1 MLSDINHINHI
12 LTPPKKKTYSESKS
26 NPTSNKFSNLIKPD
40 FSPLIIK
47 ENNFIPKKNGANK
60 TRSNIEPEYPIKRA
74 DINLFSSVKIIGKDL
89 FGAKKNQTSEK
100 KLNLNWFGKKL
111 LFENDNDF
119 FQNIEIIEN
128 DYNKNCIEEKRG
140 TDKYTIKNT
149 FRDNIVENNF
159 IILKTLIQD
168 KFDAVYQVKEKESNK
183 IFCLKRI
190 SENSNKNNFNILP
203 TTLDDIQKENEDWV
217 FPKTFCMMHIDY
229 WIDDIN
235 YLNKNMYV
243 LTEFYKRGDVM
254 AYLEQLEKNN
264 FVFTPEFY
272 WDVIFEMIIGL
283 LYIHSKGYIHFDIKP
298 TNYLVDDDGFIIL
311 NDFGLS
317 HKEKELSQ
325 LKDIKEGDSKYI
337 SKELF
342 ESLGNLSIQK
352 INNKT
357 DIFSLGLTFLEI
369 IAKIELPLNGQLWRN
384 LRDRGNDILS
394 DKIFTNSNIFDVE
407 HFLVLIKK
415 MISPVDERPSLMELI
430 KETPELNK
438 RYKLLEIK
446 KYQKSCCI

>member
-1 MLSDINHINHI
+1 M
-12 LTPPKKKTYSESKS
+12 
-26 NPTSNKFSNLIKPD
+26 
-40 FSPLIIK
+40 
-47 ENNFIPKKNGANK
+47 
-60 TRSNIEPEYPIKRA
+60 
-74 DINLFSSVKIIGKDL
+74 

-100 KLNLNWFGKKL
+100 KLNLNLFGKKL

-149 FRDNIVENNF
+149 FRDNIVEHNF

-325 LKDIKEGDSKYI
+325 LNDIKEGDSKYI